1 MRLDLALLC
10 RAMETLF
17 PLLLP
22 YELGFAALIAI
33 LAGFVK
39 GVVGFAMPLV
49 FISGLT
55 IFMPPELA
63 LAGLIVP
70 TLVTNAHQALRQG
83 VSAAARSTKEFR
95 VFLAVGGVMLVASA
109 QLVRVFPDQVM
120 MAVIGVPVTFFAFLQ
135 LSGNRIRLSERNSG
149 VEVAAGA
156 IAGTLGGLSGIWGPP
171 TVAYLTALN
180 TPKHEQIRVQGVIYG
195 LGALALLGAH
205 IGSGVL
211 RAETIWFSL
220 AMVPTAYLGMFAGM
234 AVMDRIDQTAFR
246 RATLFVLLLA
256 GLNLIRRAWLG

>member
-1 MRLDLALLC
+1 MD
-10 RAMETLF
+10 TLF
-17 PLLLP
+17 PLLSP
-22 YELGFAALIAI
+22 TALLLAIMIAV

-49 FISGLT
+49 LISGLT
-55 IFMPPELA
+55 TFMPPDLA
-63 LAGLIVP
+63 LAGLILP

-83 VSAAARSTKEFR
+83 LPAAVRSTVDFR
-95 VFLAVGGVMLVASA
+95 IFLGVGGIALLLSA

-135 LSGNRIRLSERNSG
+135 LAGVQIRLPGRSLR
-149 VEVAAGA
+149 VEA
-156 IAGTLGGLSGIWGPP
+156 IAGGIAGGLGGVSGIWGPP

-180 TPKHEQIRVQGVIYG
+180 TPKLDQIRVQGVIYG
-195 LGALALLGAH
+195 LGAVALLFAH

-211 RAETIWFSL
+211 RAETIAFSVAL
-220 AMVPTAYLGMFAGM
+220 VPTAFIGMRLGM

-246 RATLFVLLLA
+246 RITLFVLLIA
-256 GLNLIRRAWLG
+256 GLNLLRRAWLG